1 MDRGQTGGHHALP
14 LFWEESMGIKSVLA
28 FLALGLAAMA
38 SAQTANYP
46 NRPVTLIVPAGA
58 GGGTDVVAR
67 VLADELGKR
76 LGQAVVVDNKT
87 GASGMLGTQAVAR
100 AAPDGHTLLVAYSTP
115 IFYAHH
121 IFAKVPYDIR
131 KDFEFISQLAA
142 TSLVMM
148 VNADV
153 PAKNMKEFMAW
164 AQQNKGKVNYGSYG
178 QGSPGHLMSAY
189 LSDSRKLDMTHVAY
203 KSEAPHI
210 QDLAGG
216 VVSWGL
222 GTIAAAQGAL
232 KDKRIRPI
240 AIYGPKRLAELPDV
254 ATMAEQGFADPEF
267 NTVAWFTLL
276 APAGTPK
283 PILQRLEKETV
294 EIIHSTAMKARFQV
308 FGLESVP
315 GGAAR
320 FHKDFDA
327 VDPVI
332 QKLVRIS
339 GVRAN

>member
-1 MDRGQTGGHHALP
+1 MNTKTL
-14 LFWEESMGIKSVLA
+14 LA
-28 FLALGLAAMA
+28 TLALALGATGLAQ
-38 SAQTANYP
+38 AQTGAAANNYP
-46 NRPVTLIVPAGA
+46 NRPITLVVPAGA

-67 VLADELGKR
+67 VLADQLGKR

-100 AAPDGHTLLVAYSTP
+100 AAPDGYTLLVAYSTP
-115 IFYAHH
+115 VFYVHH
-121 IFAKVPYDIR
+121 MFAKVPYDIR
-131 KDFEFISQLAA
+131 KDFEFITQLAS

-148 VNADV
+148 VNANV
-153 PAKNMKEFMAW
+153 PVKNMKEFMAW

-178 QGSPGHLMSAY
+178 QGSAGHLMSAY
-189 LSDSRKLDMTHVAY
+189 LSDSRKLDMTHVGY

-216 VVSWGL
+216 VVPWGL
-222 GTIAAAQGAL
+222 GTVAAAQGVL
-232 KDKRIRPI
+232 KDKRVRPI
-240 AIYGPKRLAELPDV
+240 AIYGPKRLADLPDV

-276 APAGTPK
+276 APKGTPK
-283 PILQRLEKETV
+283 PILQRLEKESV

-315 GGAAR
+315 GGAAQ
-320 FHKDFDA
+320 FHKDFEA

-332 QKLVRIS
+332 QKLVKIS
-339 GVRAN
+339 GVKAE

>member
-339 GVRAN
+339 GVKAN

>member
-1 MDRGQTGGHHALP
+1 MR
-14 LFWEESMGIKSVLA
+14 IKTVLA
-28 FLALGLAAMA
+28 TMALALGAAGWA
-38 SAQTANYP
+38 QAQTASAAKDYP
-46 NRPVTLIVPAGA
+46 NRPITLVVPAGA

-67 VLADELGKR
+67 VLADQLGKR
-76 LGQAVVVDNKT
+76 LGQAVVDNKT

-100 AAPDGHTLLVAYSTP
+100 AAPDGYTLLVAYSTP
-115 IFYAHH
+115 VFYAHH

-131 KDFEFISQLAA
+131 KDFEFITQLAS

-148 VNADV
+148 VNANV
-153 PAKNMKEFMAW
+153 PVKNMKEFMAW
-164 AQQNKGKVNYGSYG
+164 AQANKGKVNYGSYG
-178 QGSPGHLMSAY
+178 QGSAGHLMSAY
-189 LSDSRKLDMTHVAY
+189 LSDTRKLDMTHVAY
-203 KSEAPHI
+203 KSESPHI

-222 GTIAAAQGAL
+222 GTIAAAQGVL
-232 KDKRIRPI
+232 KDNRVRPI

-254 ATMAEQGFADPEF
+254 PTMAEQGFADPEF

-276 APAGTPK
+276 APKGTPK
-283 PILQRLEKETV
+283 PILQRLEKESV

-315 GGAAR
+315 GGAAQ

-332 QKLVRIS
+332 QKLVKIS
-339 GVRAN
+339 GVKAE

>member
-1 MDRGQTGGHHALP
+1 
-14 LFWEESMGIKSVLA
+14 MGIKSVLA

-339 GVRAN
+339 GVKAN

>member
-1 MDRGQTGGHHALP
+1 MR
-14 LFWEESMGIKSVLA
+14 IKTVLA
-28 FLALGLAAMA
+28 TMALALGAAGWA
-38 SAQTANYP
+38 QAQTASAAKDYP
-46 NRPVTLIVPAGA
+46 NRPITLVVPAGA

-67 VLADELGKR
+67 VLADQLGKR

-100 AAPDGHTLLVAYSTP
+100 AAPDGYTLLVAYSTP
-115 IFYAHH
+115 VFYAHH
-121 IFAKVPYDIR
+121 IFA
-131 KDFEFISQLAA
+131 QLAS

-148 VNADV
+148 VNANV
-153 PAKNMKEFMAW
+153 PVKNMKEFMAW
-164 AQQNKGKVNYGSYG
+164 AQANKGKVNYGSYG
-178 QGSPGHLMSAY
+178 QGSAGHLMSAY
-189 LSDSRKLDMTHVAY
+189 LSDTRKLDMTHVAY
-203 KSEAPHI
+203 KSESPHI

-222 GTIAAAQGAL
+222 GTIAAAQGVL
-232 KDKRIRPI
+232 KDNRVRPI

-254 ATMAEQGFADPEF
+254 PTMAEQGFADPEF

-276 APAGTPK
+276 APKGTPK
-283 PILQRLEKETV
+283 PILQRLEKESV

-315 GGAAR
+315 GGAAQ

-332 QKLVRIS
+332 QKLVKIS
-339 GVRAN
+339 GVKAE

>member
-1 MDRGQTGGHHALP
+1 
-14 LFWEESMGIKSVLA
+14 MGIKSVLA

-115 IFYAHH
+115 IFYALH

-308 FGLESVP
+308 FGLQSVP

-339 GVRAN
+339 GVKAN

>member
-1 MDRGQTGGHHALP
+1 MN
-14 LFWEESMGIKSVLA
+14 IKTLLTTLA
-28 FLALGLAAMA
+28 LALGATGLAQ
-38 SAQTANYP
+38 AQTSVAAKDYP
-46 NRPVTLIVPAGA
+46 NRPITLVVPAGA

-67 VLADELGKR
+67 VLADQLSKR

-100 AAPDGHTLLVAYSTP
+100 SVPDGHTLLVAYSTP
-115 IFYAHH
+115 VFYTHH
-121 IFAKVPYDIR
+121 MFAKVPYDIR
-131 KDFEFISQLAA
+131 KDFEFITQLAS

-178 QGSPGHLMSAY
+178 QGSAGHLMSAY

-222 GTIAAAQGAL
+222 GTVAAAQGVL
-232 KDKRIRPI
+232 KGQRVRAI
-240 AIYGPKRLAELPDV
+240 AVYGPRRLADMPDV
-254 ATMAEQGFADPEF
+254 ATMAEQGFPDREF

-283 PILQRLEKETV
+283 PILQRLEKEAV

-315 GGAAR
+315 GGSAQFR
-320 FHKDFDA
+320 KDFDA

-332 QKLVRIS
+332 QKLVKIS
-339 GVRAN
+339 GVKMD

>member
-1 MDRGQTGGHHALP
+1 
-14 LFWEESMGIKSVLA
+14 MGIKTVLA
-28 FLALGLAAMA
+28 FLALGFAAVA

-67 VLADELGKR
+67 VLADELSKR

-339 GVRAN
+339 GVKAN

>member
-1 MDRGQTGGHHALP
+1 
-14 LFWEESMGIKSVLA
+14 MGIKSVLA

-46 NRPVTLIVPAGA
+46 SRPVTLVVPAGA

>member
-1 MDRGQTGGHHALP
+1 MNTKTL
-14 LFWEESMGIKSVLA
+14 LA
-28 FLALGLAAMA
+28 TLALALGATGLAQ
-38 SAQTANYP
+38 AQTGAAANNYP
-46 NRPVTLIVPAGA
+46 NRPITLVVPAGA

-67 VLADELGKR
+67 VLADQLGKR

-100 AAPDGHTLLVAYSTP
+100 AAPDGYTLLVAYSTP
-115 IFYAHH
+115 VFYVHH
-121 IFAKVPYDIR
+121 MFAKVPYDIR
-131 KDFEFISQLAA
+131 KDFEFITQLAS

-148 VNADV
+148 VNANV
-153 PAKNMKEFMAW
+153 PVKNMKEFMAW

-178 QGSPGHLMSAY
+178 QGSAGHLMSAY

-210 QDLAGG
+210 QDLVGG

-222 GTIAAAQGAL
+222 GTVAAAQGVI
-232 KDKRIRPI
+232 KDQRVRPI
-240 AIYGPKRLAELPDV
+240 AIFGPRRLADMPEV
-254 ATMAEQGFADPEF
+254 ATMAEQGFPDAEF

-283 PILQRLEKETV
+283 PILQRLEKEAV

-315 GGAAR
+315 GGAAQFR
-320 FHKDFDA
+320 KDFDA

-332 QKLVRIS
+332 QKLVKIS
-339 GVRAN
+339 GVKMD

>member
-1 MDRGQTGGHHALP
+1 
-14 LFWEESMGIKSVLA
+14 MGIKSVLA

-46 NRPVTLIVPAGA
+46 SRPVTLVVPAGA

-164 AQQNKGKVNYGSYG
+164 AQQNQGKVNYGSYG

-339 GVRAN
+339 GVKAN

>member
-1 MDRGQTGGHHALP
+1 M
-14 LFWEESMGIKSVLA
+14 
-28 FLALGLAAMA
+28 
-38 SAQTANYP
+38 
-46 NRPVTLIVPAGA
+46 
-58 GGGTDVVAR
+58 
-67 VLADELGKR
+67 
-76 LGQAVVVDNKT
+76 VDNKT

-339 GVRAN
+339 GVKAN

>member
-1 MDRGQTGGHHALP
+1 
-14 LFWEESMGIKSVLA
+14 MGIKSVLA

-67 VLADELGKR
+67 VLADERGKR

-339 GVRAN
+339 GVKAN

>member
-1 MDRGQTGGHHALP
+1 MKTLIACCGALLLGAYAQLVTAQAYPTKPIRIIVHFPPGGPTDLVARAVGQKFGEAWGQQVIV
-14 LFWEESMGIKSVLA
+14 E
-28 FLALGLAAMA
+28 
-38 SAQTANYP
+38 
-46 NRPVTLIVPAGA
+46 NRPGA
-58 GGGTDVVAR
+58 GGVIGVDLVV
-67 VLADELGKR
+67 
-76 LGQAVVVDNKT
+76 
-87 GASGMLGTQAVAR
+87 R

-267 NTVAWFTLL
+267 NTVAWF
-276 APAGTPK
+276 
-283 PILQRLEKETV
+283 
-294 EIIHSTAMKARFQV
+294 
-308 FGLESVP
+308 
-315 GGAAR
+315 
-320 FHKDFDA
+320 
-327 VDPVI
+327 
-332 QKLVRIS
+332 
-339 GVRAN
+339 